1 MAEEPR
7 ESRKVWEG
15 DLSAYIRRMSPHYRF
30 GPHHRLMIEY
40 LEAVEAG
47 YITRLIINMPPRHGK
62 SETASKHFPAWYLG
76 RNPDK
81 RVLLTAYSDSL
92 AREYGKAVREKI
104 RDPYS
109 PYTDVRPQGKSEAG
123 EFIELAGWRGELRAA
138 GVDGQVTGR
147 GGHLVMID
155 DPHKDQAEAD
165 SPTMREKVYNWY
177 KGTLYSRLENEFTDP
192 ETGRRRRA
200 AIVLIVTRWHEDD
213 LAGRLLEE
221 SRQDPASDQ
230 WDVLSLPAIAEDP
243 DTVYNGRRIGADPLG
258 RAPGEALWADKYA
271 VDDLHRIRVNTPPRF
286 WNSQYQQR
294 PSKAGGQT
302 FSDRWFANRYRPGVI
317 APYLEI
323 VQVVD
328 SAFKTGVENDFSVI
342 ATWGRTRTHYDI
354 LDLWRAKVKYPDLLR
369 ALRDNYEKWRGYGL
383 RGLYVEDKAS
393 GQSAIQSLQEESLI
407 NVIPWDKSTNK
418 IMAAESITPYF
429 AADRVRLPQAA
440 EWVAEWIREHIQF
453 PTGAH
458 DDQVDTTS
466 MALAILGGPILPEGA
481 RESLR
486 GFGQAGAAL
495 GEAED
500 LGGALAGFGRYRS

>member
-1 MAEEPR
+1 VKEA
-7 ESRKVWEG
+7 RKVWDG
-15 DLSAYIRRMSPHYRF
+15 DLTAYIRRMAPHYRF
-30 GPHHRLMIEY
+30 APHHRLMIEY

-47 YITRLIINMPPRHGK
+47 FITRLIINMPPRHGK
-62 SETASKHFPAWYLG
+62 SETASKTFPAWYLG

-92 AREYGKAVREKI
+92 AKEYGKAVRGYI
-104 RDPYS
+104 SDPFS
-109 PYTDVRPQGKSEAG
+109 PYGDVKPQGKSEAG
-123 EFIELAGWRGELRAA
+123 DFMALDGWRGELRAA

-213 LAGRLLEE
+213 LAGRLLKEAEE
-221 SRQDPASDQ
+221 NPAADQ
-230 WDVLSLPAIAEDP
+230 WDVLSLSAIAEEP
-243 DTVYNGRRIGADPLG
+243 TTTYNGRPVGPDPLG
-258 RAPGEALWADKYA
+258 REPGDALWEDKYGR
-271 VDDLHRIRVNTPPRF
+271 DDLELIRVNTPSRF
-286 WNSQYQQR
+286 WSAQYQQR

-302 FSDRWFANRYRPGVI
+302 FSDLWFNNRYRPEVI
-317 APYLEI
+317 APYLEMI
-323 VQVVD
+323 QVVD

-342 ATWGRTRTHYDI
+342 ATWGRTRTHYDL
-354 LDLWRAKVKYPDLLR
+354 LDIWRRKVKYPELIT
-369 ALRDNYEKWRGYGL
+369 ALKDNYERWRYYGL
-383 RGLYVEDKAS
+383 RAMYIEDKAS
-393 GQSAIQSLQEESLI
+393 GQSAIQSLQAESDL
-407 NVIPWDKSTNK
+407 NVIPWDKEGNK

-429 AADRVRLPQAA
+429 AANRVRIPSVA
-440 EWVAEWIREHIQF
+440 EWVAEWIKEHIQF

-466 MALAILGGPILPEGA
+466 MALAILGGPIIPAGRRDTLQ
-481 RESLR
+481 
-486 GFGQAGAAL
+486 GFGQPGNRVDAPVDQEEGV
-495 GEAED
+495 GS
-500 LGGALAGFGRYRS
+500 FGRYYGHQG